1 MAENDDTTIQECAI
15 TPNPI
20 DRKAMKA
27 LVLSAIKKNGKGQ
40 ADAIDGL
47 CRMIENS
54 IQERVMESA
63 GQTKPEPLGFA
74 AGEIYTMMP
83 GADRLSIT
91 MYLSTRLAHLHAMLE
106 AISGSGFESFRE
118 LTSEDIANDYLWA
131 CTVTANECKELTDQ
145 LF

>member
-1 MAENDDTTIQECAI
+1 MAEIHNITNQERAI
-15 TPNPI
+15 TPKPI
-20 DRKAMKA
+20 DREAMKA
-27 LVLSAIKKNGKGQ
+27 LVLSTIKKGGKGQ

-54 IQERVMESA
+54 IQERVMEST
-63 GQTKPEPLGFA
+63 GQAKPEPLGFA
-74 AGEIYTMMP
+74 AGKIYTMMP
-83 GADRLSIT
+83 DADRLSIT
-91 MYLSTRLAHLHAMLE
+91 MYLSTRLAHLHAMLG